1 MNKKTN
7 SLELV
12 FKSPYVNDGFEWIDP
27 KVKSKGYNLF
37 NGKKSLKTVLGV
49 EYNNQEKNTE
59 NYQMIN
65 ETIGIKSNSQNSPLQ
80 LSKYNN
86 ENQRDF

>member
-1 MNKKTN
+1 MKDNH

-12 FKSPYVNDGFEWIDP
+12 FKKYCVNSGCEWIDP
-27 KVKSKGYNLF
+27 NVKSKGYNLF

-49 EYNNQEKNTE
+49 EYSIKKNIR

-65 ETIGIKSNSQNSPLQ
+65 ETIGIKSNSQTNPLPWSN
-80 LSKYNN
+80 L
-86 ENQRDF
+86 